1 MHIFVLHKPHCVPWI
16 AFGEELHFKF
26 FYQCIRIQKQTII
39 TNSILKVVSLN
50 CCLQPNL
57 NISAPNQVCNSL
69 AEFSL
74 PSWQPLTEAWLYW
87 FALSCLA
94 AIAHKQATTSPQHSQ
109 THTYKQRHTSINTN
123 TCTGANMR
131 SFFLHLTHTHT
142 QPRTL
147 FNNAYIHS
155 HANICSHSHTT
166 ACTHANT
173 HTDRCILSFA
183 ILRLSTGS
191 GLTVAVSS
199 QWRTEQDTAGRW
211 LNANHW
217 ANTGRASVIVHSWL
231 SVRMW
236 VFWKHVAGRQSHA
249 LHGCLLVGAWN
260 INTELSGSEHNK
272 MYLRVL
278 RCVCLRPVPGWWCSC
293 RLATCWCYVAVR
305 WRGYAGPHL

>member
-16 AFGEELHFKF
+16 AFGEELHLKF

-142 QPRTL
+142 
-147 FNNAYIHS
+147 HS
-155 HANICSHSHTT
+155 HARSSIMHTYIHT
-166 ACTHANT
+166 QIYAATVTQQPALMQT
-173 HTDRCILSFA
+173 HTQID
-183 ILRLSTGS
+183 
-191 GLTVAVSS
+191 
-199 QWRTEQDTAGRW
+199 
-211 LNANHW
+211 
-217 ANTGRASVIVHSWL
+217 
-231 SVRMW
+231 
-236 VFWKHVAGRQSHA
+236 VFS
-249 LHGCLLVGAWN
+249 LLLYLGCLLEVD
-260 INTELSGSEHNK
+260 
-272 MYLRVL
+272 
-278 RCVCLRPVPGWWCSC
+278 
-293 RLATCWCYVAVR
+293 
-305 WRGYAGPHL
+305 